1 MTATRRQFTV
11 WGVGLLT
18 GLAGCSEVFA
28 DESLTEVQ
36 LDLTNRTDGSQ
47 TFHFALEATDGLGQ
61 WHTFPLEGGSTHHG
75 VVEPAADRAWV
86 GYHAIAGDKQV
97 SGTLLGQAEEN
108 ACLHLTYRIEA
119 DQIVASMPTSQA
131 LC

>member
-11 WGVGLLT
+11 WSVGLLT
-18 GLAGCSEVFA
+18 ALAGCSEVFA
-28 DESLTEVQ
+28 DESLEEVQ
-36 LDLTNRTDGSQ
+36 LDLTNRTDEPL
-47 TFHFALEATDGLGQ
+47 TFHFALEAADGLGQ
-61 WHTFPLEGGSTHHG
+61 WHTVPLQGGSTHHG
-75 VVEPAADRAWV
+75 VIEPATDRAWV

-97 SGTLLGQAEEN
+97 SGTLLGQADEN

-119 DQIVASMPTSQA
+119 DQIVATMPTSQA